1 MEALDQL
8 TLNFSQQNLWLMNF
22 CLAIIMFG
30 VALELTVS
38 DFGKLFIRPRALIVG
53 LLSQIILLPFLTY
66 LLVLIIQPTQ
76 SIALGMILVSSCP
89 SGNLSNLLSV
99 IAKGNSAL
107 SVSLTSLTTLFSF
120 ATLPLNFSS
129 WSALYLSSQV
139 SIQVVE
145 ISVPQVMTTL
155 LLIVLLPL
163 VLGMS
168 CARWLP
174 TLTQTV
180 RKPIR
185 AASIIIFI
193 AFIGVALGNNFDNFY
208 RYIHLLFAIVLLHN
222 MAAYTLGYTA
232 AALFRLDRRDCKTI
246 SLDTGIQNSGLALI
260 LIFNF
265 LDGRGGMAFLAGWWG
280 VWDMISGL
288 LLAWALSRVKHSEVI
303 RF

>member
-1 MEALDQL
+1 MEELDQL

-30 VALELTVS
+30 VALELTLS
-38 DFGKLFIRPRALIVG
+38 DFGKLFTRPRALIVG

-66 LLVLIIQPTQ
+66 LLVVAIQPAQ

-99 IAKGNSAL
+99 IARGNSAL
-107 SVSLTSLTTLFSF
+107 SVSLTSLTTLVSF
-120 ATLPLNFSS
+120 ATLPLNFSL

-139 SIQVVE
+139 SVQTVE

-168 CARWLP
+168 CANWLP
-174 TLTQTV
+174 ALTQLV
-180 RKPIR
+180 KRPIR
-185 AASIIIFI
+185 VASIIIFI

-222 MAAYTLGYTA
+222 MAAYTLGYTT
-232 AALFRLDRRDCKTI
+232 AALFKLNTQDRKTI

-288 LLAWALSRVKHSEVI
+288 LLAWVLSRVKRSETI
-303 RF
+303 